1 MSSFKP
7 MVKMI
12 TTEPTVELKLKKGG
26 HVAKHHKKEEHHAG
40 HKKVA
45 HKAIG
50 GLGVLSDP
58 KIATP
63 PAAPRIRVGKPSLGA
78 RMAAMK
84 GMTTPLMAKKG
95 GKAHHHAHG
104 GKVEKE
110 VKHLE
115 HELKHHEGMK
125 AKKAH
130 HGLKDGGKVSE
141 FESTKMDTA
150 HHDTVHGTGEVK
162 LGAGGYKHGGKAHH
176 AHGGK
181 VHHISGH
188 PVGSHEHHKHMAK
201 HHAAKHKEGGSTH
214 HHKMHEHHKHL
225 AKMAK
230 GGVANFAETKMDTAH
245 HDSAHGTGDVKE
257 GKPGG
262 FKHGGKM
269 HHKVHHKATGGVI
282 EGKPAG
288 YKRGGHIEDSGRPVD
303 MPQGMKKASAPVKI
317 TELSGTFKKGGKVHH
332 KAHGGKMHHKDMC

>member
-7 MVKMI
+7 MVKMM

-26 HVAKHHKKEEHHAG
+26 HVAKHHKKHEEHHEG
-40 HKKVA
+40 HKKAV
-45 HKAIG
+45 HKAMG

-63 PAAPRIRVGKPSLGA
+63 PAAPRVRVGKPSLGA

-84 GMTTPLMAKKG
+84 GMSTPMMAKKG

-104 GKVEKE
+104 GKIEKE

-115 HELKHHEGMK
+115 KELHHHEGMK

-141 FESTKMDTA
+141 FENTKMDTA
-150 HHDTVHGTGEVK
+150 HKDTAHGTGGVK
-162 LGAGGYKHGGKAHH
+162 MGAAGYKHGGKAHH

-201 HHAAKHKEGGSTH
+201 HHAEKHKEGGSTH

-245 HDSAHGTGDVKE
+245 HDSAHGTGEVKE

-262 FKHGGKM
+262 YKHGGKM
-269 HHKVHHKATGGVI
+269 HHKATGGVI

-288 YKRGGHIEDSGRPVD
+288 YKRGGHVEDAGAPVD
-303 MPQGMKKASAPVKI
+303 MPQGKKRASAAVKI
-317 TELSGTFKKGGKVHH
+317 DQLSGTFKHGGKVHH
-332 KAHGGKMHHKDMC
+332 KAHGGKMKDMC